1 MDAKKIRLRVTM
13 FDKFTV
19 EVNGEYIYHGTE
31 RVSNM
36 IRILQYLLLFHGS
49 IVSQSELIA
58 ECLGEETEN
67 EAVVLKNLV
76 YRLRKIFLDHVGE
89 ELIIFKNGGYGMDES
104 ICEISLDV
112 EDFVL
117 AYKQIQEIKEIDE
130 QIQKACFIVMEKY
143 TKGFLPKY
151 SSLLWVM
158 KQAVT
163 YEKAA
168 IYASERL
175 FSQLKNEED
184 YAEFIPLVKKMCES
198 SPYEESLRYHYIY
211 SLQRLEKI
219 NEAQVAYEEFSK
231 LLFDEL
237 CVEPSPKMKELYQE
251 ILSIMQPS
259 AVPIDDVKK
268 SVLQGDC
275 MEGAFYCPQEVFVQL
290 THFSSRQSLR
300 NGQSIMLMLCTLT
313 EKDGDQP
320 KNGERLRYMADQLR
334 ESINEVCR
342 LGDAYTRNS
351 PSQFAVLLFGA
362 NNDNWEIV
370 ASRIRAN
377 YYKRKSLSSTRVVC
391 DCISAIDL
399 DQVMR

>member
-1 MDAKKIRLRVTM
+1 MEGDKIRLHVTM

-19 EVNGEYIYHGTE
+19 SVNDNYIYHGTE

-49 IVSQSELIA
+49 IISQSELIT

-104 ICEISLDV
+104 VCDISLDV
-112 EDFVL
+112 EEFVL
-117 AYKQIQEIKEIDE
+117 ACKQVQEQTEIDE
-130 QIQKACFIVMEKY
+130 RIQQACFFVMDKY

-175 FSQLKNEED
+175 FRGLKEEED
-184 YAEFIPLVKKMCES
+184 FAAFIPLIQKMCEC
-198 SPYEESLRYHYIY
+198 SPYEESLRYHYIFA
-211 SLQRLEKI
+211 LQRLEKI
-219 NEAQVAYEEFSK
+219 GDAQIVYEAFSK

-237 CVEPSPKMKELYQE
+237 CVEPSPKLKELYQE

-259 AVPIDDVKK
+259 AVPIDDVKRN
-268 SVLQGDC
+268 VLKGDC
-275 MEGAFYCPQEVFVQL
+275 MVGAFYCPQEVFAQL

-300 NGQSIMLMLCTLT
+300 NGQSIMLLLCTLT
-313 EKDGDQP
+313 EKDGEQP
-320 KNGERLRYMADQLR
+320 QNGERLRYMADQLKD
-334 ESINEVCR
+334 SINEVCR

-370 ASRIRAN
+370 AGRIRGN
-377 YYKRKSLSSTRVVC
+377 YYKRKGLNSTRLVC

>member
-1 MDAKKIRLRVTM
+1 M
-13 FDKFTV
+13 FGKFTV
-19 EVNGEYIYHGTE
+19 EVNGKYIYHGTE

-67 EAVVLKNLV
+67 EAVVLKNLI

-89 ELIIFKNGGYGMDES
+89 ELIVFKNGGYGMDDTV
-104 ICEISLDV
+104 CDISLDAQ
-112 EDFVL
+112 EFVV
-117 AYKQIQEIKEIDE
+117 AAKQMHEERANEELLRQ
-130 QIQKACFIVMEKY
+130 ACVLIMDKY
-143 TKGFLPKY
+143 TQGFLPKY

-158 KQAVT
+158 KQSVA
-163 YEKAA
+163 YERTA
-168 IYASERL
+168 IQASEIL
-175 FSQLKNEED
+175 FKELNSEED
-184 YAEFIPLVKKMCES
+184 FFSFLPLFQKMCES
-198 SPYEESLRYHYIY
+198 CPYEESLYYHYIF
-211 SLQRLEKI
+211 SLQRVEKI
-219 NEAQVAYEEFSK
+219 GEAQVVYEKFSK

-251 ILSIMQPS
+251 ILAVMQPS
-259 AVPIDDVKK
+259 ALPIDDVKK
-268 SVLQGDC
+268 NVLTGDS
-275 MEGAFYCPQEVFVQL
+275 MDGAFYCPQEVFVQL

-320 KNGERLRYMADQLR
+320 KNGERLRYMVDQLR
-334 ESINEVCR
+334 EAINEVCR

-370 ASRIRAN
+370 ANRIRGN
-377 YYKRKSLSSTRVVC
+377 YYKRRGLSSTRLVC